1 MIFLIIGVSSINLCA
16 TTYLENDNVVMEY
29 LDLIINLIFMGE
41 MVMKIITYGLVFDES
56 AYLKD
61 NWNQLDFI
69 IVLFSLL
76 DMSLTNYNLSF
87 IKIIRLLRIL
97 RPLRFISRNPSMK
110 LLVIS
115 LFESIKEI
123 ANVVVV
129 IFFIW
134 TVFAIILMNSLSY
147 ISGFCNGTPSYYGI
161 NKADC
166 LLLS

>member
-1 MIFLIIGVSSINLCA
+1 
-16 TTYLENDNVVMEY
+16 MEY

-87 IKIIRLLRIL
+87 IK
-97 RPLRFISRNPSMK
+97 
-110 LLVIS
+110 
-115 LFESIKEI
+115 
-123 ANVVVV
+123 
-129 IFFIW
+129 
-134 TVFAIILMNSLSY
+134 VFSFHLSY
-147 ISGFCNGTPSYYGI
+147 CTRLS
-161 NKADC
+161 DC
-166 LLLS
+166 SEF